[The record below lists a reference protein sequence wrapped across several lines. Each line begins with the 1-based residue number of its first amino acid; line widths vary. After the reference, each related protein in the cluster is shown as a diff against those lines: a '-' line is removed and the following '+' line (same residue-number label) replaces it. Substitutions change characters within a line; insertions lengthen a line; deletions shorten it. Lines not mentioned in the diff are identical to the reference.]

1 MARTWT
7 EEEKK
12 AFGEKMKAA
21 RAKKQ
26 TEQVTVEDKTPK
38 TEVPYEAPTPDTEVN
53 QESVADLKRQ
63 IDELKSYLFDQK
75 QSQAQGSG
83 LGVNNQGNL
92 VGMVEKYLV
101 DPAAYPSPVERL
113 MKEARLAP
121 FAFDVNYEIDYQVQV
136 SQYQTKDGVNTREPR
151 FHLELR
157 KVRLDDLG
165 NPTDER
171 IIARRMV
178 FHEDPQA
185 AIEIARENGLPI
197 DESNERDFLN
207 EMRYLRARDWLL
219 DIFYPKPAQ
228 PAQSRREE
236 VIDNQMV
243 QIISI
248 NSEDAQG
255 IPFNQ
260 IKR

>member
-1 MARTWT
+1 MAKKNWT
-7 EEEKK
+7 EEERK

-21 RAKKQ
+21 RAKKPV
-26 TEQVTVEDKTPK
+26 EAVKEDVT
-38 TEVPYEAPTPDTEVN
+38 PTPPATEVN
-53 QESVADLKRQ
+53 QESYDELKAQ
-63 IDELKSYLFDQK
+63 INELKSYLFDQK
-75 QSQAQGSG
+75 QANQPQGG
-83 LGVNNQGNL
+83 LGVNKQGSL
-92 VGMVEKYLV
+92 IGSVEKYLV

-113 MKEARLAP
+113 MNEARLAP
-121 FAFDVNYEIDYQVQV
+121 FAFNVNYELDFQTAVSTYQNI
-136 SQYQTKDGVNTREPR
+136 DGVNMREPR

-157 KVRLDDLG
+157 KIMLDEDG
-165 NPTDER
+165 RPTDKR

-185 AIEIARENGLPI
+185 AIVVARENGVDI